1 MSTAGRSLRG
11 QGGFTLIESMMAT
24 AISALVMGAVVMML
38 YQFNDLTRLHQDSLT
53 VNHQLQSVGTVL
65 NRDVV
70 SAAGGVVVGA
80 GGAATKT
87 LTLEIPSYAFGQLTD
102 PVTYTVVYTYSTA
115 DQTLVR
121 QGEAGVLTVG
131 RQISAVDFGPEGEIA
146 ATYALTV
153 TSTIRDQTRVM
164 PLTLHR
170 RIGAE

>member
-1 MSTAGRSLRG
+1 MSTAGRLLRG
-11 QGGFTLIESMMAT
+11 QGGFTLVESLLAT
-24 AISALVMGAVVMML
+24 AIGALVMGAVVMTL
-38 YQFNDLTRLHQDSLT
+38 YQFNTLPRLHQDSLT

-80 GGAATKT
+80 AGATTQT
-87 LTLEIPSYAFGQLTD
+87 LTLQIPSYAFGELTD
-102 PVTYTVVYTYSTA
+102 PVTHTVVYTYSAA
-115 DQTLVR
+115 DGTLVR
-121 QGEAGVLTVG
+121 QDDAGAVTVG

-146 ATYALTV
+146 ATYALTI

-170 RIGAE
+170 RLGAE